1 MEPSAFDPALVSD
14 RLDWNL
20 LRTFLTIVHERS
32 ISRAAVRLHI
42 TQPAVSLALRRLED
56 QLGRTLIERRGSH
69 FRLTRAGEDVLRIAT
84 DVYGNVARLGSEL
97 GEPQDDVSGVLHLLT
112 VSRIQSGVY
121 DECLAAFHRHHPR
134 VDLQVEVMRSADI
147 LDALAQKRA
156 GIGFSLCRTPVD
168 KLERQLFLRQRY
180 AVFCGRH
187 HRLFGRTGLS
197 ISDLLGE
204 NFVSFMS
211 DQLGDALS
219 PLAVFRDQQ
228 GFTGRIVATSPSL
241 DEIRRLV
248 FAGYGIGCLPE
259 HIVADDLAQQRLWRL
274 PPEEGVADID
284 LYLLWHKERRLS
296 PAETAFLAHFRRYM
310 ARYSLAERLGD
321 VVNAPLAALRAPA
334 G

>member
-1 MEPSAFDPALVSD
+1 M
-14 RLDWNL
+14 
-20 LRTFLTIVHERS
+20 
-32 ISRAAVRLHI
+32 
-42 TQPAVSLALRRLED
+42 
-56 QLGRTLIERRGSH
+56 
-69 FRLTRAGEDVLRIAT
+69 
-84 DVYGNVARLGSEL
+84 
-97 GEPQDDVSGVLHLLT
+97 SGVLHLLT

-156 GIGFSLCRTPVD
+156 GIGLSLCRTPID

-197 ISDLLGE
+197 INDLLGE

-241 DEIRRLV
+241 DEIKRLV
-248 FAGYGIGCLPE
+248 FAGYGVGCLPE

-284 LYLLWHKERRLS
+284 LYLMWHKERRLA
-296 PAETAFLAHFRRYM
+296 PAEEAFLAHFRRYM